1 MNQRV
6 AKKLRK
12 VAQKRINE
20 LWLKY
25 WLETDTYS
33 FLDRWYIAWRIIKGR
48 NKFWSRSEK
57 RQHRRTEK

>member
-1 MNQRV
+1 MNEKT

-12 VAQKRINE
+12 EARKKIQD

-25 WLETDTYS
+25 WIETDTYS

-48 NKFWSRSEK
+48 DKFWRF
-57 RQHRRTEK
+57 R